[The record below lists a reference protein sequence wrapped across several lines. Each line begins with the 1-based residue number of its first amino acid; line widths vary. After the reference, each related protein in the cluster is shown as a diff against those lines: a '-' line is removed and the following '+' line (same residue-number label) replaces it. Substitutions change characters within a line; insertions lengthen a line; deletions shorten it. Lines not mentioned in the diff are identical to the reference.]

1 MVTPN
6 PQGRD
11 RQSTRCSTI
20 SRPKS
25 DASRPCDGVTVAP
38 QRRCDGA
45 TERCNTVSAGAVET
59 AIVSLSGISVS
70 PFRVVDRE
78 TDLMPDMGANGVTSL
93 AGFRWTR

>member
-45 TERCNTVSAGAVET
+45 TERGNTVSASAVET
-59 AIVSLSGISVS
+59 AIVSLVNRPTASEARRGSLPAASG
-70 PFRVVDRE
+70 
-78 TDLMPDMGANGVTSL
+78 
-93 AGFRWTR
+93 